1 MSDRQILVYTAT
13 AAYRHASIPAGV
25 AAFRELG
32 AEHGFVVHAT
42 EEPLRSL
49 DGYDAVVFLS
59 TSGEVLDEPGRS
71 ALLEHVAGGGGF
83 LGVHSAACT
92 EYEWPAYGEL
102 LGARFAG
109 HPPVQ
114 PAVLTVDRSHPAT
127 AHLPRQWH
135 WTDEWY
141 DFRAPPSDVTVLA
154 TVDETTYTG
163 GCMGADHP
171 LVWYRHHGRGRSFY
185 TALGH
190 APEAYADPA
199 FRAHL
204 LGALRCAAAWP
215 EGDVGSPLGVRRSGP
230 PWKCGSGRP

>member
-1 MSDRQILVYTAT
+1 MSTRQVLVYTAT
-13 AAYRHASIPAGV
+13 AAYRHACIPAAV
-25 AAFRELG
+25 AAFGELG
-32 AEHGFVVHAT
+32 AEHGFTVHAT

-59 TSGEVLDEPGRS
+59 TSGEVLDEPGRV
-71 ALLEHVAGGGGF
+71 ALLDHIAGGGGF

-109 HPPVQ
+109 HPPMQ

-135 WTDEWY
+135 RTDEWY
-141 DFRAPPSDVTVLA
+141 DFRTPPRDVTVLA
-154 TVDETTYTG
+154 TVDEATYTG
-163 GCMGADHP
+163 GGMGADHP
-171 LVWYRHHGRGRSFY
+171 LVWYRRHGRGRSFY

-190 APEAYADPA
+190 ATEAYDDPV

-204 LGALRCAAAWP
+204 LGALGWVASWP
-215 EGDVGSPLGVRRSGP
+215 ESGELPSSTARNRR
-230 PWKCGSGRP
+230 

>member
-1 MSDRQILVYTAT
+1 MPVRQILVYTAT

-25 AAFRELG
+25 TAFRELG
-32 AEHGFVVHAT
+32 AEHGFEVHAT

-49 DGYDAVVFLS
+49 DGHDAVVFLS
-59 TSGEVLDEPGRS
+59 TSGEVLDTAGRT
-71 ALLEHVAGGGGF
+71 ALLDHVAGGGGF

-92 EYEWPAYGEL
+92 EYDWPAYGEL

-109 HPPVQ
+109 HPAPQ

-127 AHLPRQWH
+127 AHLPQRWH
-135 WTDEWY
+135 WSDEWY
-141 DFRAPPSDVTVLA
+141 DFQAPPCDVTVLA

-163 GCMGADHP
+163 GRMGADHP
-171 LVWYRHHGRGRSFY
+171 LVWYRNHGRGRSFY

-190 APEAYADPA
+190 APETYADPV

-204 LGALRCAAAWP
+204 LGALRWTA
-215 EGDVGSPLGVRRSGP
+215 GDQDEAGAQP
-230 PWKCGSGRP
+230 

>member
-1 MSDRQILVYTAT
+1 MSTRQVLVYTAT
-13 AAYRHASIPAGV
+13 AAYRHACIPAAV
-25 AAFRELG
+25 AAFGELG
-32 AEHGFVVHAT
+32 AEHGFTVHAT

-59 TSGEVLDEPGRS
+59 TSGEVLDEPGRV
-71 ALLEHVAGGGGF
+71 ALLDHIAGGGGF

-109 HPPVQ
+109 HPPMQ

-135 WTDEWY
+135 RTDEWY
-141 DFRAPPSDVTVLA
+141 DFRTPPRDVTVLA
-154 TVDETTYTG
+154 TVDEATYTG
-163 GCMGADHP
+163 GGMGADHP
-171 LVWYRHHGRGRSFY
+171 LVWYRRHGRGRSFY

-190 APEAYADPA
+190 AAEAYDDPV

-204 LGALRCAAAWP
+204 LGALGWVASWP
-215 EGDVGSPLGVRRSGP
+215 ESGELPSSTARNRR
-230 PWKCGSGRP
+230 

>member
-1 MSDRQILVYTAT
+1 MSTRQVLVYTAT
-13 AAYRHASIPAGV
+13 AAYRHESIPAAV
-25 AAFRELG
+25 AAFGELG
-32 AEHGFVVHAT
+32 AEHGFKVHAT

-59 TSGEVLDEPGRS
+59 TSGEVLDEPGRV
-71 ALLEHVAGGGGF
+71 ALLDHLAGGGGF

-127 AHLPRQWH
+127 AHLPRKWH

-141 DFRAPPSDVTVLA
+141 DFTTPPRDVTVLA
-154 TVDETTYTG
+154 TVDEATYTG
-163 GCMGADHP
+163 GGMGAGHP
-171 LVWYRHHGRGRSFY
+171 LVWHRRHGRGRSFY

-190 APEAYADPA
+190 ATEAYGDPV

-204 LGALRCAAAWP
+204 LGALRWVASWL
-215 EGDVGSPLGVRRSGP
+215 EGTESLSARS
-230 PWKCGSGRP
+230 K